1 MKKMND
7 ELKEKRTPVTVQL
20 SEECIRYLEY
30 MREKGYIKSRIVERA
45 ITDYM
50 KHNKG
55 YEA

>member
-1 MKKMND
+1 MNN
-7 ELKEKRTPVTVQL
+7 ESKEKRTPVTVQL
-20 SEECIRYLEY
+20 NCECIEYLEY

-55 YEA
+55 YKA